1 MIVTWFKNLFNLIF
15 GDFDK
20 EELKKFLLL
29 GLIFG
34 LIIGIYW
41 TLRPMK
47 DAIIPRHRRCN
58 MAASRQM
65 AFSCGRVSRS
75 LLFIVSS
82 LKSFLGTCCSMC

>member
-1 MIVTWFKNLFNLIF
+1 MSVRSTADDFYKRVTMLLSPVRNLLKLLF
-15 GDFDK
+15 GDFDP

-47 DAIIPRHRRCN
+47 DAIFQDIVGATWQPR
-58 MAASRQM
+58 AKW
-65 AFSCGRVSRS
+65 
-75 LLFIVSS
+75 L
-82 LKSFLGTCCSMC
+82 